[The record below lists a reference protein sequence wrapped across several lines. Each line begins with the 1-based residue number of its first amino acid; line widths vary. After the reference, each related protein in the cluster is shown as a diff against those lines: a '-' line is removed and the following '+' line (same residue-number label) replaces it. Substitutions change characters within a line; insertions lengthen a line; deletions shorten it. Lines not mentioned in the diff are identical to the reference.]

1 MDVDNIFDDTNLDM
15 ISDTENDIGGLD
27 MKWLDDL
34 EHHNREY
41 GKFYKDDVFNIKI
54 VFIYTDANKNIEYV
68 SSKHVD
74 LENKNI
80 FTQNELVNVIHN
92 INHFNKKR
100 YRLLKCYLYNLDIE
114 PDELQNFIRSKY
126 EQNAVSQDTPFFHTV
141 DVARNIV
148 IQPTIS
154 QFQKMNTIYL
164 IMGERDVIDGK
175 RHGNTSHTNEGK
187 TRKIKRVRFHPD
199 VKQTR
204 KRTYTSVTSS

>member
-15 ISDTENDIGGLD
+15 ISDTENDIGGPD

-41 GKFYKDDVFNIKI
+41 GKFYKDDVFNIKV

-80 FTQNELVNVIHN
+80 FTQNELVNVIHS

-126 EQNAVSQDTPFFHTV
+126 EQNAVSQDTPFFHTI

-164 IMGERDVIDGK
+164 IMSERYVIDGK

-204 KRTYTSVTSS
+204 KRTYTSVTNS

>member
-27 MKWLDDL
+27 MKWLDDI

-80 FTQNELVNVIHN
+80 FTQNELVNVIHS

-126 EQNAVSQDTPFFHTV
+126 EQNAVSQDTPFFHTI

-164 IMGERDVIDGK
+164 IMSERDVIDGK

-204 KRTYTSVTSS
+204 KRTYTSGTSS